1 MDEEKRSKLLTKAK
15 TLRYDM
21 IFYVIC
27 MLLLQVLSYLRV
39 NMFWPVLVALATS
52 IPCWMLYV
60 KYGLLGILTAMF
72 SLNNYDVYVNG
83 VKSESKKEEMQN
95 SNDLIQLVIMLA
107 ISVAGV
113 VTTGV
118 LVLGLSIT
126 LLIQSLFALRKD
138 KAFGKSLLRSIGIT
152 WLIAVVAYVGLTIFI
167 NII

>member
-1 MDEEKRSKLLTKAK
+1 
-15 TLRYDM
+15 
-21 IFYVIC
+21 
-27 MLLLQVLSYLRV
+27 
-39 NMFWPVLVALATS
+39 
-52 IPCWMLYV
+52 MLYV

-138 KAFGKSLLRSIGIT
+138 KAFGKSLLRSIVIT